1 MLYGTPN
8 ESSGSIISGIV
19 SLAIKPRDSSKNAEL
34 LTTSSSSET
43 SLVGL
48 GQELQLETVTLSLI
62 QTLRYSR
69 PFSIPSSSV
78 SACKDCQIRT
88 TVLARWDILTSPAM
102 FPVGKHAYPFSHF
115 LPGSLPPT
123 SKLGSSQ
130 SNMYILYKLVAV
142 GKVPNSTKETVTT
155 LPIFVSRLIL
165 RGPDRNSLRV
175 FPPTEVSAS
184 AVLPNVVY
192 PKSTFPIELKLDNIV
207 STKQDRRWR
216 MRKLVWRIEE
226 SVNVRAYCCDKHKHK
241 IKTLEEA
248 ERRNHI
254 FPTRPDKNSHLHHTT
269 VQTNMTLSRNP
280 TDYFV
285 NPTNQEQDEVVE
297 EQANLSAEYE
307 ESILNG
313 PAQVHESF
321 IEDFLTPSAATHL
334 AEEREN
340 SARNSGHS
348 TPPPGID
355 DEEHLFLEEIR
366 TVAHGEFKSG
376 WKSDFTGRGK
386 IELVAE
392 INAFDFSTGFHSH
405 ISKSCSDTDDKSES
419 TIRALR
425 NGANVACEVDDP
437 TLGIFVNH
445 TLNVEVVVAEEI
457 IHSVERKLK
466 ESMLKPVDST
476 SSVGSDSSTPRPPSS
491 PSPTPQMGVPTGAAR
506 VLRMQF
512 KIILTERS
520 GLGIAW
526 DDEVPPTYEDVRTL
540 SPPTYQEKSSVT
552 SNAPTPVLN
561 FSSPILQ
568 EQRNDV
574 IYGLGSTPLVGSFG
588 NNHTLNID
596 SMIDLN
602 DRINDF
608 TL

>member
-241 IKTLEEA
+241 IKALEDA
-248 ERRNHI
+248 ERRAHI
-254 FPTRPDKNSHLHHTT
+254 FPTRPEKNSHLHHAT

-280 TDYFV
+280 SDHFV
-285 NPTNQEQDEVVE
+285 NPTNQEQAD
-297 EQANLSAEYE
+297 LSVEYE

-321 IEDFLTPSAATHL
+321 IEDFLTPSSGTNL
-334 AEEREN
+334 TEESEN
-340 SARNSGHS
+340 SATNSRQS
-348 TPPPGID
+348 SPPLGID

-437 TLGIFVNH
+437 TLGVFVNH

-457 IHSVERKLK
+457 IHSVERKMK
-466 ESMLKPVDST
+466 ESILKPVDST
-476 SSVGSDSSTPRPPSS
+476 SSLGSDPLTPPS
-491 PSPTPQMGVPTGAAR
+491 PSPTPQTGIPTGAAR

-512 KIILTERS
+512 KIVLTERS

-540 SPPTYQEKSSVT
+540 SPPTYQEKYSAT
-552 SNAPTPVLN
+552 SNTPTPVLS
-561 FSSPILQ
+561 FSSPLLQ
-568 EQRNDV
+568 EQRNGI

-588 NNHTLNID
+588 NNHTSNID
-596 SMIDLN
+596 NIIDLN